1 MKLNIA
7 RSYGKVLVIINV
19 PAGGKE
25 GRLMSIRKI
34 EKKMRGTCKCKVS
47 C

>member
-1 MKLNIA
+1 VKLNIA
-7 RSYGKVLVIINV
+7 RSYVKVFMIINV
-19 PAGGKE
+19 PSGGKE

-34 EKKMRGTCKCKVS
+34 EKKMRGMCKCKVS